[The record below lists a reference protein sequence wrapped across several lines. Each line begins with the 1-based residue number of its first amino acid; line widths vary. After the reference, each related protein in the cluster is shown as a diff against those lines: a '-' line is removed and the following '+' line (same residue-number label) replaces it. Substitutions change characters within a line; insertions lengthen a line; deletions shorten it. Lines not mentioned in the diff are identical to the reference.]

1 VCYSTRSSPS
11 KNCLERVQQQG
22 QKADPGKNKE
32 ARGKKRGRQGC
43 GRSFFHVAREAKD
56 NFWQSTF
63 RQAVG
68 RQHPAFACL
77 SLTSSSRRTRRA
89 AEMSLPKASRPGEF
103 PFSFVREPS
112 GSPLLEWSTHR
123 HSSPLHVVQTT
134 VSNGKFCTPKIKI
147 RCRGGEPRRY
157 NLTMPP
163 SSRKQGKK

>member
-1 VCYSTRSSPS
+1 VYYSIRSSPS
-11 KNCLERVQQQG
+11 RNCLERVQQQG

-103 PFSFVREPS
+103 PFSFVRAGWSWWWGCHVSQAVARSSS
-112 GSPLLEWSTHR
+112 GQRTGTALHST
-123 HSSPLHVVQTT
+123 
-134 VSNGKFCTPKIKI
+134 
-147 RCRGGEPRRY
+147 
-157 NLTMPP
+157 
-163 SSRKQGKK
+163 